1 MCEGWQGDEF
11 KLHSTLICTMQV
23 DQQHRAEQNQRLR
36 PGEQHGLGRPVYSVR
51 QLINFTAMSHVS
63 HLIQGMRY

>member
-1 MCEGWQGDEF
+1 
-11 KLHSTLICTMQV
+11 MQV